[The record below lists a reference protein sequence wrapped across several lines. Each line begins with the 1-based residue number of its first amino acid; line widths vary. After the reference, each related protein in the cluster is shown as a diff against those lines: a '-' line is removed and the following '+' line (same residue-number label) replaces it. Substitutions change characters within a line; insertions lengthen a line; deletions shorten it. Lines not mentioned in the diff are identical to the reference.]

1 MNESKPTRDV
11 PRHTIVPRAGGSVT
25 IEPTV
30 EAEPKKLK
38 DAEAKKQKPAGDE
51 SDA

>member
-1 MNESKPTRDV
+1 MNEPKPPRDV
-11 PRHTIVPRAGGSVT
+11 PRHTIAPRSGGSVT

-30 EAEPKKLK
+30 EAEPKKPK
-38 DAEAKKQKPAGDE
+38 DAEAKKHKPAGDD